1 MIDLSGP
8 IALLF
13 PGQGV
18 QKPGMGKNLYDRY
31 PAARRVFERAEAVLE
46 MPVRKLCF
54 EGPVE
59 ELNRTDVIQPCVM
72 TVCWAAY
79 EVWRESYGLEN
90 VSVTAGHS
98 LGEIASLAA
107 AGSIPWET
115 ALLLVKERGRVMA
128 EAAGEHVGMIAIV
141 GLDEAAV
148 ERIRTE
154 AAQRGNLWIANRNAD
169 VQFVL
174 SGEMAAVQ
182 EAERLATEAG
192 ARRAL
197 ILTIPLAAHTPL
209 MEQAAAAFRKAVDRL
224 PLKAPSIPILANASG
239 EALRTVAAL
248 QEELRLQMLR
258 QVDWARTM
266 VSMRAMKVRTG
277 VELGPGRVL
286 ASLAAK
292 HIPGV
297 DTWNAEELLIEM
309 SPSDWEDLIK
319 TDLLSAFAT
328 TKAAI
333 MSGMMRARW
342 GRIVNISSIVGL
354 TGNAGQSNY
363 AAAKAGLIGFT
374 KSIARE
380 YGSRNIT
387 CNAVAPGYVRTEL
400 TSGSLTDEMVGDLV
414 KMTPIKREGTA
425 EDVAAAVAFLCSERA
440 GFVTGQVLAVD
451 GGLSL

>member
-1 MIDLSGP
+1 MGITLAGP

-18 QKPGMGKNLYDRY
+18 QSAGMGKNLHDRY
-31 PAARRVFERAEAVLE
+31 PAARRVFVRAEEILE
-46 MPVRKLCF
+46 MPVRRLCF

-79 EVWRESYGLEN
+79 EVWRESYGFEN

-128 EAAGEHVGMIAIV
+128 ETAGEHVGMIAIV
-141 GLDEAAV
+141 GLQEEQVESIREEAAKL
-148 ERIRTE
+148 
-154 AAQRGNLWIANRNAD
+154 GKLWIANRNAD

-174 SGEMAAVQ
+174 SGEMTAVQ
-182 EAERLATEAG
+182 EAERLALAAG

-224 PLKAPSIPILANASG
+224 QIKAPSIPILANASG
-239 EALRTVAAL
+239 EALRTVTAL
-248 QEELRLQMLR
+248 QDELRLQMMR

-266 VSMRAMKVRTG
+266 VSMRAMKVRTV

-297 DTWNAEELLIEM
+297 DTWNAEELFI
-309 SPSDWEDLIK
+309 D
-319 TDLLSAFAT
+319 FA
-328 TKAAI
+328 
-333 MSGMMRARW
+333 
-342 GRIVNISSIVGL
+342 
-354 TGNAGQSNY
+354 
-363 AAAKAGLIGFT
+363 
-374 KSIARE
+374 
-380 YGSRNIT
+380 
-387 CNAVAPGYVRTEL
+387 
-400 TSGSLTDEMVGDLV
+400 
-414 KMTPIKREGTA
+414 
-425 EDVAAAVAFLCSERA
+425 
-440 GFVTGQVLAVD
+440 
-451 GGLSL
+451 

>member
-1 MIDLSGP
+1 
-8 IALLF
+8 
-13 PGQGV
+13 
-18 QKPGMGKNLYDRY
+18 MGRNLYDRY
-31 PAARRVFERAEAVLE
+31 PAARRAFERAEEILE

-107 AGSIPWET
+107 AGSISWET
-115 ALLLVKERGRVMA
+115 ALLLTKERGRIMA

-141 GLDEAAV
+141 GLDEAKI
-148 ERIRTE
+148 ERIRQQASE
-154 AAQRGNLWIANRNAD
+154 LGNLWIANRNAD

-174 SGEMAAVQ
+174 SGEIAAVQ
-182 EAERLATEAG
+182 EAERLALEAG

-209 MEQAAAAFRKAVDRL
+209 MEAAAAAFRKAVDLL
-224 PLKAPSIPILANASG
+224 PLKPPSIPILANASG
-239 EALRTVAAL
+239 EALRTVTAL

-266 VSMRAMKVRTG
+266 VSMRAMKVRTV

-297 DTWNAEELLIEM
+297 DTWNAEELFVDYAG
-309 SPSDWEDLIK
+309 P
-319 TDLLSAFAT
+319 AT
-328 TKAAI
+328 T
-333 MSGMMRARW
+333 
-342 GRIVNISSIVGL
+342 
-354 TGNAGQSNY
+354 
-363 AAAKAGLIGFT
+363 
-374 KSIARE
+374 
-380 YGSRNIT
+380 
-387 CNAVAPGYVRTEL
+387 
-400 TSGSLTDEMVGDLV
+400 
-414 KMTPIKREGTA
+414 
-425 EDVAAAVAFLCSERA
+425 
-440 GFVTGQVLAVD
+440 
-451 GGLSL
+451 

>member
-1 MIDLSGP
+1 MINLAGP

-18 QKPGMGKNLYDRY
+18 QKPGMWRNLYERY
-31 PAARRVFERAEAVLE
+31 PAARAVFERAEEVLQ

-54 EGPVE
+54 EGPLE

-79 EVWRESYGLEN
+79 EVWRESYGLEH

-107 AGSIPWET
+107 AGAIPWET
-115 ALLLVKERGRVMA
+115 ALLLTKERGRIMA
-128 EAAGEHVGMIAIV
+128 ESAGEHVGMIAIV
-141 GLDEAAV
+141 GLEEDRIEEIREEASKLG
-148 ERIRTE
+148 R
-154 AAQRGNLWIANRNAD
+154 LWIANRNAD

-174 SGEMAAVQ
+174 SGEIAAVQ
-182 EAERLATEAG
+182 EVEKLATAAG

-209 MEQAAAAFRKAVDRL
+209 MEAAATAFRKVVDKL

-239 EALRTVAAL
+239 EALRTVAGL

-266 VSMRAMKVRTG
+266 VSMRAMKVRTV

-297 DTWNAEELLIEM
+297 DTWNAEELFIDYAG
-309 SPSDWEDLIK
+309 P
-319 TDLLSAFAT
+319 T
-328 TKAAI
+328 TA
-333 MSGMMRARW
+333 
-342 GRIVNISSIVGL
+342 
-354 TGNAGQSNY
+354 
-363 AAAKAGLIGFT
+363 
-374 KSIARE
+374 
-380 YGSRNIT
+380 
-387 CNAVAPGYVRTEL
+387 
-400 TSGSLTDEMVGDLV
+400 
-414 KMTPIKREGTA
+414 
-425 EDVAAAVAFLCSERA
+425 
-440 GFVTGQVLAVD
+440 
-451 GGLSL
+451 

>member
-1 MIDLSGP
+1 MGIDLAGP

-18 QKPGMGKNLYDRY
+18 QKPGMGKILYYRY
-31 PAARRVFERAEAVLE
+31 PAARRVFERAEEVLQ

-128 EAAGEHVGMIAIV
+128 EAAGTHVGMIAIV
-141 GLDEAAV
+141 GLEESQV
-148 ERIRTE
+148 ERIRVE
-154 AAQRGNLWIANRNAD
+154 ASQLGRLWIANRNAD

-182 EAERLATEAG
+182 EAERLAVAAG

-209 MEQAAAAFRKAVDRL
+209 MEAAAAAFRKAVDRL

-248 QEELRLQMLR
+248 QEELRQQMLR

-266 VSMRAMKVRTG
+266 VSMRAMKVRTV

-297 DTWNAEELLIEM
+297 DTWNADELFV
-309 SPSDWEDLIK
+309 D
-319 TDLLSAFAT
+319 FAGPT
-328 TKAAI
+328 TA
-333 MSGMMRARW
+333 
-342 GRIVNISSIVGL
+342 
-354 TGNAGQSNY
+354 
-363 AAAKAGLIGFT
+363 
-374 KSIARE
+374 
-380 YGSRNIT
+380 
-387 CNAVAPGYVRTEL
+387 
-400 TSGSLTDEMVGDLV
+400 
-414 KMTPIKREGTA
+414 
-425 EDVAAAVAFLCSERA
+425 
-440 GFVTGQVLAVD
+440 
-451 GGLSL
+451 

>member
-8 IALLF
+8 IALIF

-31 PAARRVFERAEAVLE
+31 PAARRVFERAEQILDL
-46 MPVRKLCF
+46 PVRKLCF
-54 EGPVE
+54 EGPVD

-115 ALLLVKERGRVMA
+115 ALLLVKERGRIMA
-128 EAAGEHVGMIAIV
+128 EAAGAHVGMIAIV
-141 GLDEAAV
+141 GLDEAEV
-148 ERIRTE
+148 ERIRLE
-154 AAQRGNLWIANRNAD
+154 AASHGRLWVANRNAD

-174 SGEMAAVQ
+174 SGEMGAVQ
-182 EAERLATEAG
+182 EAGRLAVAAG

-209 MEQAAAAFRKAVDRL
+209 MAAAAVAFRKAVDLL

-266 VSMRAMKVRTG
+266 VSMRAMKVRTV

-297 DTWNAEELLIEM
+297 DTWNAEELFVDFAG
-309 SPSDWEDLIK
+309 PS
-319 TDLLSAFAT
+319 TAAT
-328 TKAAI
+328 
-333 MSGMMRARW
+333 
-342 GRIVNISSIVGL
+342 
-354 TGNAGQSNY
+354 
-363 AAAKAGLIGFT
+363 
-374 KSIARE
+374 
-380 YGSRNIT
+380 
-387 CNAVAPGYVRTEL
+387 
-400 TSGSLTDEMVGDLV
+400 
-414 KMTPIKREGTA
+414 
-425 EDVAAAVAFLCSERA
+425 
-440 GFVTGQVLAVD
+440 
-451 GGLSL
+451 

>member
-1 MIDLSGP
+1 
-8 IALLF
+8 
-13 PGQGV
+13 
-18 QKPGMGKNLYDRY
+18 MGKNLYDRY
-31 PAARRVFERAEAVLE
+31 PAARRVFERAEQIVE

-128 EAAGEHVGMIAIV
+128 EAAGAHVGMVAIV
-141 GLDEAAV
+141 GLDESAV
-148 ERIRTE
+148 ERIRIE
-154 AAQRGNLWIANRNAD
+154 AARYGRLWIANRNAD

-174 SGEMAAVQ
+174 SGEMPAVR
-182 EAERLATEAG
+182 EAERLGLAAG
-192 ARRAL
+192 GRRAL

-209 MEQAAAAFRKAVDRL
+209 MEAAANAFRKAVDRL
-224 PLKAPSIPILANASG
+224 PLNAPSIPILANASG

-248 QEELRLQMLR
+248 QEELRQQMLR

-266 VSMRAMKVRTG
+266 VSMRAMKVRTV

-292 HIPGV
+292 QIPGV
-297 DTWNAEELLIEM
+297 DTWNAEELFIDFAGPTAG
-309 SPSDWEDLIK
+309 PS
-319 TDLLSAFAT
+319 
-328 TKAAI
+328 
-333 MSGMMRARW
+333 
-342 GRIVNISSIVGL
+342 
-354 TGNAGQSNY
+354 
-363 AAAKAGLIGFT
+363 
-374 KSIARE
+374 
-380 YGSRNIT
+380 
-387 CNAVAPGYVRTEL
+387 
-400 TSGSLTDEMVGDLV
+400 
-414 KMTPIKREGTA
+414 TA
-425 EDVAAAVAFLCSERA
+425 
-440 GFVTGQVLAVD
+440 
-451 GGLSL
+451 

>member
-1 MIDLSGP
+1 MGVTLAGP

-18 QKPGMGKNLYDRY
+18 QKPGMGKNLHDRY
-31 PAARRVFERAEAVLE
+31 PAARRVFERAEEVLQ

-59 ELNRTDVIQPCVM
+59 ELNRTDFIQPCVM

-79 EVWRESYGLEN
+79 EVWRESYGFEN

-115 ALLLVKERGRVMA
+115 ALLLVKERGRIMA
-128 EAAGEHVGMIAIV
+128 LAAHEQPGGMIAIV
-141 GLDEAAV
+141 GLDEAQV
-148 ERIRTE
+148 EAIREE
-154 AAQRGNLWIANRNAD
+154 ASVKGKLWIANRNAD

-174 SGEMAAVQ
+174 SGEVPAVE
-182 EAERLATEAG
+182 EAERLAIAAG

-209 MEQAAAAFRKAVDRL
+209 MEAAAAAFRKVVDRL
-224 PLKAPSIPILANASG
+224 PIKAPSIPILANASG

-248 QEELRLQMLR
+248 QDELRLQMLR

-266 VSMRAMKVRTG
+266 VSMRAMKIKTV

-297 DTWNAEELLIEM
+297 DTWNAEELFI
-309 SPSDWEDLIK
+309 D
-319 TDLLSAFAT
+319 FA
-328 TKAAI
+328 
-333 MSGMMRARW
+333 G
-342 GRIVNISSIVGL
+342 
-354 TGNAGQSNY
+354 
-363 AAAKAGLIGFT
+363 
-374 KSIARE
+374 
-380 YGSRNIT
+380 
-387 CNAVAPGYVRTEL
+387 
-400 TSGSLTDEMVGDLV
+400 
-414 KMTPIKREGTA
+414 
-425 EDVAAAVAFLCSERA
+425 
-440 GFVTGQVLAVD
+440 
-451 GGLSL
+451 

>member
-1 MIDLSGP
+1 MGIALTGP

-31 PAARRVFERAEAVLE
+31 PAARRVYERAEVVLE

-148 ERIRTE
+148 ERIRQE
-154 AAQRGNLWIANRNAD
+154 ASEHGNLWIANRNAD

-182 EAERLATEAG
+182 EAERLAIAAH

-209 MEQAAAAFRKAVDRL
+209 MEAAAAAFRKAVDRL

-239 EALRTVAAL
+239 EALRTATAL
-248 QEELRLQMLR
+248 QEELRQQMLR

-266 VSMRAMKVRTG
+266 VSMRAMKVRTV

-297 DTWNAEELLIEM
+297 DTWNAEELFI
-309 SPSDWEDLIK
+309 D
-319 TDLLSAFAT
+319 FAGPT
-328 TKAAI
+328 TA
-333 MSGMMRARW
+333 
-342 GRIVNISSIVGL
+342 
-354 TGNAGQSNY
+354 
-363 AAAKAGLIGFT
+363 
-374 KSIARE
+374 
-380 YGSRNIT
+380 
-387 CNAVAPGYVRTEL
+387 
-400 TSGSLTDEMVGDLV
+400 
-414 KMTPIKREGTA
+414 
-425 EDVAAAVAFLCSERA
+425 
-440 GFVTGQVLAVD
+440 
-451 GGLSL
+451 

>member
-1 MIDLSGP
+1 
-8 IALLF
+8 
-13 PGQGV
+13 
-18 QKPGMGKNLYDRY
+18 MGKNLHDRY
-31 PAARRVFERAEAVLE
+31 PAARRVFERAEEILE

-54 EGPVE
+54 DGPVE

-79 EVWRESYGLEN
+79 EVWRESYGFEN

-107 AGSIPWET
+107 AGSIPWEA

-128 EAAGEHVGMIAIV
+128 ETAGEHVGMIAIV
-141 GLDEAAV
+141 GLQEAQVEAIREEAAKL
-148 ERIRTE
+148 
-154 AAQRGNLWIANRNAD
+154 GKLWIANRNAD

-174 SGEMAAVQ
+174 SGEMTAVE
-182 EAERLATEAG
+182 EAERLALAAG

-209 MEQAAAAFRKAVDRL
+209 MEAAATAFRKAVDML

-248 QEELRLQMLR
+248 QEELRQQMLR

-266 VSMRAMKVRTG
+266 LSMRAMKVKTV

-297 DTWNAEELLIEM
+297 DTWNAEELFI
-309 SPSDWEDLIK
+309 D
-319 TDLLSAFAT
+319 FA
-328 TKAAI
+328 
-333 MSGMMRARW
+333 
-342 GRIVNISSIVGL
+342 
-354 TGNAGQSNY
+354 
-363 AAAKAGLIGFT
+363 
-374 KSIARE
+374 
-380 YGSRNIT
+380 
-387 CNAVAPGYVRTEL
+387 
-400 TSGSLTDEMVGDLV
+400 
-414 KMTPIKREGTA
+414 
-425 EDVAAAVAFLCSERA
+425 
-440 GFVTGQVLAVD
+440 
-451 GGLSL
+451 

>member
-1 MIDLSGP
+1 MGVTLAGP

-18 QKPGMGKNLYDRY
+18 QKPGMGKNLHDRY
-31 PAARRVFERAEAVLE
+31 PAARRVFERAEEVLQ

-79 EVWRESYGLEN
+79 EVWRESYGFEN

-115 ALLLVKERGRVMA
+115 ALLLVKERGRIMA
-128 EAAGEHVGMIAIV
+128 LAAHEQPGGMIAIV
-141 GLDEAAV
+141 GLDEAQV
-148 ERIRTE
+148 EAIREE
-154 AAQRGNLWIANRNAD
+154 ASAQGKLWIANRNAD

-174 SGEMAAVQ
+174 SGEVPAVE
-182 EAERLATEAG
+182 EAERLAIAAG

-209 MEQAAAAFRKAVDRL
+209 MEAAAAAFRKVVDRL
-224 PLKAPSIPILANASG
+224 PIKAPSIPILANASG

-266 VSMRAMKVRTG
+266 VSMRAMKIKTV

-297 DTWNAEELLIEM
+297 DTWNAEELFI
-309 SPSDWEDLIK
+309 D
-319 TDLLSAFAT
+319 FA
-328 TKAAI
+328 
-333 MSGMMRARW
+333 G
-342 GRIVNISSIVGL
+342 
-354 TGNAGQSNY
+354 
-363 AAAKAGLIGFT
+363 
-374 KSIARE
+374 
-380 YGSRNIT
+380 
-387 CNAVAPGYVRTEL
+387 
-400 TSGSLTDEMVGDLV
+400 
-414 KMTPIKREGTA
+414 
-425 EDVAAAVAFLCSERA
+425 
-440 GFVTGQVLAVD
+440 
-451 GGLSL
+451 

>member
-1 MIDLSGP
+1 MGIVLAGP

-31 PAARRVFERAEAVLE
+31 PAARRVFERAEELLE

-54 EGPVE
+54 EGPVG

-79 EVWRESYGLEN
+79 EVWREAYGFEH

-141 GLDEAAV
+141 GLDESQV
-148 ERIRTE
+148 EGIRT
-154 AAQRGNLWIANRNAD
+154 AASARGRLWVANRNAD

-174 SGEMAAVQ
+174 SGEMSAVQ
-182 EAERLATEAG
+182 EAERLAIAAG

-209 MEQAAAAFRKAVDRL
+209 MEAAATAFRKAVDRL
-224 PLKAPSIPILANASG
+224 QLSAPSIPILANASG

-266 VSMRAMKVRTG
+266 VSMRAMKVRTV

-297 DTWNAEELLIEM
+297 DTWNAEELFV
-309 SPSDWEDLIK
+309 D
-319 TDLLSAFAT
+319 FAGPT
-328 TKAAI
+328 TA
-333 MSGMMRARW
+333 
-342 GRIVNISSIVGL
+342 
-354 TGNAGQSNY
+354 
-363 AAAKAGLIGFT
+363 
-374 KSIARE
+374 
-380 YGSRNIT
+380 
-387 CNAVAPGYVRTEL
+387 
-400 TSGSLTDEMVGDLV
+400 
-414 KMTPIKREGTA
+414 
-425 EDVAAAVAFLCSERA
+425 
-440 GFVTGQVLAVD
+440 
-451 GGLSL
+451 

>member
-1 MIDLSGP
+1 
-8 IALLF
+8 
-13 PGQGV
+13 
-18 QKPGMGKNLYDRY
+18 MGKSLHDRY
-31 PAARRVFERAEAVLE
+31 PAARRVFERAEELLE

-72 TVCWAAY
+72 TVCWASY

-141 GLDEAAV
+141 GLRESDV
-148 ERIRTE
+148 ERIRQE
-154 AAQRGNLWIANRNAD
+154 ASALGNLWMANRNAE

-174 SGEMAAVQ
+174 SGEMPAVQ
-182 EAERLATEAG
+182 EAEHLALGAG

-209 MEQAAAAFRKAVDRL
+209 MEAAAAAFRKAVDLL

-239 EALRTVAAL
+239 EALRTVGAL

-266 VSMRAMKVRTG
+266 VSMRAMDVRTV

-297 DTWNAEELLIEM
+297 DTWNAEELFVDYAG
-309 SPSDWEDLIK
+309 P
-319 TDLLSAFAT
+319 T
-328 TKAAI
+328 TA
-333 MSGMMRARW
+333 
-342 GRIVNISSIVGL
+342 
-354 TGNAGQSNY
+354 
-363 AAAKAGLIGFT
+363 
-374 KSIARE
+374 
-380 YGSRNIT
+380 
-387 CNAVAPGYVRTEL
+387 
-400 TSGSLTDEMVGDLV
+400 
-414 KMTPIKREGTA
+414 
-425 EDVAAAVAFLCSERA
+425 
-440 GFVTGQVLAVD
+440 
-451 GGLSL
+451 